1 VARICRCVKSCAHSE
16 AALTFNLVL
25 MQTLVDLLPLTLAA
39 PSAGAVHWFFTLL
52 NHIKC
57 LDSSAVALRCTQ
69 LLDVV
74 AQQYHSVGASN
85 INHAVLRARYGLYGC
100 PLDTELFDF
109 DPPPIRTVPATAN
122 VPAGSSYASI
132 VASSVGPTTMVG
144 SAAASVPGIGVTG
157 ISNAPTSNASSSQ
170 PPPEE
175 IAFKDL
181 MNLCSTDNSGYTK
194 PPSDTHLGCYLN
206 GLLEVE
212 PLHFTC
218 HATSDGTRMERMD
231 SSKLASRLYFS
242 VFWVNILMQSFSFGT
257 GITRRLPVPVQGIL

>member
-1 VARICRCVKSCAHSE
+1 MHSE
-16 AALTFNLVL
+16 AAVTFNLML
-25 MQTLVDLLPLTLAA
+25 MQTLTDSLPLVLAA

-57 LDSSAVALRCTQ
+57 LDSSAVALRCAQ

-74 AQQYHSVGASN
+74 ARRYHTVGAAN
-85 INHAVLRARYGLYGC
+85 VHHAVLRARYGLYGS

-109 DPPPIRTVPATAN
+109 EPPPMRTVPATTN
-122 VPAGSSYASI
+122 VSTGSSYASI
-132 VASSVGPTTMVG
+132 VASSMGPTSMVG
-144 SAAASVPGIGVTG
+144 SASGNVPGIGVTG
-157 ISNAPTSNASSSQ
+157 IANVPTSSASSTQ

-175 IAFKDL
+175 VAFKDV
-181 MNLCSTDNSGYTK
+181 MNLCSTDSSGYTK
-194 PPSDTHLGCYLN
+194 PPSDTHFARYLN

-231 SSKLASRLYFS
+231 SSMLCLLCTLAL
-242 VFWVNILMQSFSFGT
+242 VT
-257 GITRRLPVPVQGIL
+257 

>member
-1 VARICRCVKSCAHSE
+1 MNLTADMPHVCRCVKSSMHSE
-16 AALTFNLVL
+16 AALTFNLML
-25 MQTLVDLLPLTLAA
+25 MQTLIDLLPLTLAA

-57 LDSSAVALRCTQ
+57 LDSSAVALHCTQ

-74 AQQYHSVGASN
+74 ARQYHTVGAAN
-85 INHAVLRARYGLYGC
+85 VHHAILRARYGLYGC

-109 DPPPIRTVPATAN
+109 DPPPMRTVPATSN
-122 VPAGSSYASI
+122 VSAGSSYASI
-132 VASSVGPTTMVG
+132 VASSMGPTSMVG
-144 SAAASVPGIGVTG
+144 STTATVPGIGVTG
-157 ISNAPTSNASSSQ
+157 INPAPSSTSSSQ
-170 PPPEE
+170 PASED

-181 MNLCSTDNSGYTK
+181 MNLCSTDSSGYTK
-194 PPSDTHLGCYLN
+194 PPSDTHLGRYLN

-231 SSKLASRLYFS
+231 SSKLANALLCTVCR
-242 VFWVNILMQSFSFGT
+242 SFV
-257 GITRRLPVPVQGIL
+257 I

>member
-1 VARICRCVKSCAHSE
+1 MLLMILVMLCVRMQQSLLYDFCRGIKSSMHSE
-16 AALTFNLVL
+16 AALTFNLML
-25 MQTLVDLLPLTLAA
+25 MQTLVDSLPLTLAA

-74 AQQYHSVGASN
+74 ARQYHSLAAANVH
-85 INHAVLRARYGLYGC
+85 HAVLRARYGLYGC

-109 DPPPIRTVPATAN
+109 DPPPMHTVPATTNAST
-122 VPAGSSYASI
+122 GSSYASI
-132 VASSVGPTTMVG
+132 VASSLGPTGMVG
-144 SAAASVPGIGVTG
+144 STGGNVPGIGVTG
-157 ISNAPTSNASSSQ
+157 ISNAPTSSSSTSQ
-170 PPPEE
+170 PAHEE
-175 IAFKDL
+175 TVFKDL
-181 MNLCSTDNSGYTK
+181 MNLCSADSSGCTI
-194 PPSDTHLGCYLN
+194 PPSDTHLGRYLN

-231 SSKLASRLYFS
+231 SSKFS
-242 VFWVNILMQSFSFGT
+242 EALLSFVVGSV
-257 GITRRLPVPVQGIL
+257 IDVL

>member
-1 VARICRCVKSCAHSE
+1 MHEDSVNSTADMLHVCRCVKSSMQSE
-16 AALTFNLVL
+16 AALTFNLML
-25 MQTLVDLLPLTLAA
+25 MQTLIDSLPLTLAA

-57 LDSSAVALRCTQ
+57 LDSATVAVRCTQ

-74 AQQYHSVGASN
+74 ARQYHSVGAGN
-85 INHAVLRARYGLYGC
+85 VHHAVLRARYGLYGC

-109 DPPPIRTVPATAN
+109 DPPPMRTVPATAN
-122 VPAGSSYASI
+122 VSAGSSYASI
-132 VASSVGPTTMVG
+132 VASSVGPTSMVG
-144 SAAASVPGIGVTG
+144 STTGTVPGIGVTG
-157 ISNAPTSNASSSQ
+157 ISNAPTSSTTSSQ
-170 PPPEE
+170 PPPED

-181 MNLCSTDNSGYTK
+181 MNLCSTDSCGYSK
-194 PPSDTHLGCYLN
+194 PSSDTHLGRYLN

-231 SSKLASRLYFS
+231 SSKLANTLLHFFEY
-242 VFWVNILMQSFSFGT
+242 VC
-257 GITRRLPVPVQGIL
+257 